1 MVACLSRRL
10 VTFSEGCVLWQQF
23 FCNPVLIWYIHGYLN
38 TLSLVIFDPRSL
50 PFKVTLH
57 LCCTVMF
64 RLGGARSILE
74 GDCTVCDVF
83 FYCMCLI
90 FIWGNQNK
98 STSLETVFPLPIDAC
113 FLVGFSTSGIL
124 LEEETLEKI
133 LWLLSFSSPV
143 FLLFPPI
150 IFALWCYPSSICY
163 SVNQTYLAMSVT
175 ACSRNTRICMVLT
188 VS

>member
-1 MVACLSRRL
+1 MATVLLQSCVNMVHPWLL
-10 VTFSEGCVLWQQF
+10 K
-23 FCNPVLIWYIHGYLN
+23 H

-64 RLGGARSILE
+64 RLDGARSILE

-113 FLVGFSTSGIL
+113 FLVGFSTSSIL

-150 IFALWCYPSSICY
+150 IFALWCYPPLCKSNIFSNVCY
-163 SVNQTYLAMSVT
+163 CLFT
-175 ACSRNTRICMVLT
+175 
-188 VS
+188 